1 METKHPE
8 ISQPFKQVI
17 LELHSNGKKKKY
29 KQLQAVSTDLWIMD
43 SVYGVIRKF
52 QSTRLIEN
60 SPRSGGPH
68 SLDDREYRK
77 LQRIETKIGGLRMV

>member
-29 KQLQAVSTDLWIMD
+29 KQLQAVSTDLWIQYMEL
-43 SVYGVIRKF
+43 SVNFKA
-52 QSTRLIEN
+52 
-60 SPRSGGPH
+60 
-68 SLDDREYRK
+68 LD
-77 LQRIETKIGGLRMV
+77 